1 MKNNFY
7 FILKSVLRIFFKTVS
22 TYVDTALQS
31 VQKYE
36 LFIYRLIDQNIKFEV
51 IWPKMA
57 QIFLRF
63 FQKNLNYKVPHN
75 FII

>member
-22 TYVDTALQS
+22 TYVDSALQS
-31 VQKYE
+31 VQKYD
-36 LFIYRLIDQNIKFEV
+36 LFINRLIDQNVKFDN
-51 IWPKMA
+51 IWAKMA

-63 FQKNLNYKVPHN
+63 LQKNINYKVPHN